1 VVILVTG
8 AAGFLGSHVVDH
20 LLTQGHR
27 VVGLDSFDDF
37 YPRSVKEA
45 NLLKARASDRFE
57 LVETDIRDRDGLN
70 CLPDDIQQVIHLAA
84 RAGVRPSIESPDR
97 YASVNIEGT
106 WSLLEWARRQS
117 IKLFI
122 AASSSSVYGNSSRVP
137 FREDHFVGA
146 PISPYAATK
155 RAMELACHTHVHLY
169 GMSIIAL
176 RLFTVYGPRQR
187 PDLAIHKF
195 ARLLR
200 DGQPLPV
207 FGDGTTARDYT
218 YIDDILQGIEGAQR
232 LLESSPEPRFEIINL
247 GESRTVTLSAMIEIL
262 SEEMGVRAQI
272 DQLPAQPGDVRQTYA
287 DVTKAQELLGYD
299 PRWAFRDGVRAFL
312 TWLENTSE
320 GL

>member
-1 VVILVTG
+1 MVILVTG

-20 LLTQGHR
+20 LLAQGHR

-37 YPRSVKEA
+37 YPRSIKEA
-45 NLLKARASDRFE
+45 NLVNARASDRFE
-57 LVETDIRDRDGLN
+57 LVEADIRDRDRLN
-70 CLPDDIQQVIHLAA
+70 CLPDDIEQVIHLAA
-84 RAGVRPSIESPDR
+84 RAGVRPSIESPDL

-106 WSLLEWARRQS
+106 WSLLEWAKRQS

-122 AASSSSVYGNSSRVP
+122 VASSSSVYGNSSRVP
-137 FREDHFVGA
+137 FCEDHFVGA

-155 RAMELACHTHVHLY
+155 RATELACHTHVHLY

-176 RLFTVYGPRQR
+176 RFFTVYGPRQR

-200 DGQPLPV
+200 CGEPIPM

-218 YIDDILQGIEGAQR
+218 YIEDIVQGIEGSR
-232 LLESSPEPRFEIINL
+232 GLLENSPGPLFEIINL
-247 GESRTVTLSAMIEIL
+247 GENTTITLREMIKIL

-299 PRWAFRDGVRAFL
+299 PRWEFRDGVRMFL
-312 TWLENTSE
+312 NWFEGTRE